1 VWKSNNHNHND
12 HHHHAMDLYK
22 FNPNTDLIQIE
33 RLLESATHLFEV
45 IDKPKEDF
53 NPDRTLLNC
62 AGNPTAGDIRF
73 SKLIAEYHS
82 AVTATETN
90 MTPFQRK
97 QQRDRAEKYR
107 ITNFLQYM
115 SKQQRCG
122 LKRALREDVQPFIDM
137 ARRNAT
143 DAVPK
148 LFDGAPLPSASTA
161 DVRDALLALQAEAE
175 EQLDVLKSRIAAL
188 GRADIIALGRMERD
202 LKAAEKTELL
212 FIGGADAAAAQQSN
226 KRAKH

>member
-1 VWKSNNHNHND
+1 
-12 HHHHAMDLYK
+12 MDLCT
-22 FNPNTDLIQIE
+22 FNPYTDPIQIE
-33 RLLESATHLFEV
+33 RLLSRA
-45 IDKPKEDF
+45 DKLVAIIEKPRDTF
-53 NPDRTLLNC
+53 NPDRKLLEYAGHTL
-62 AGNPTAGDIRF
+62 TAQMQPF

-82 AVTATETN
+82 AVTATQST
-90 MTPFQRK
+90 MTPLQQKRK
-97 QQRDRAEKYR
+97 RDREEMYH
-107 ITNFLQYM
+107 ISIMLEFM
-115 SKQQRCG
+115 SKKQRCG